1 MIDNLEGYLKEN
13 ISNDLISLN
22 RVGGY
27 SAENYVAIFDNN
39 RKYFIKVLRENPMA
53 YIAKLKTVISV
64 LDKNHNLPFVSPLN
78 IDESNNIIVYKYI
91 DGVVLHG
98 SDISERHC
106 ESIVQNVLHNFTLLP
121 SDNLS
126 EHSNS
131 LFKNLDS
138 SVREIKN
145 LLISS
150 RDSEHAELINDIL
163 CLKLS
168 LIDKHASDQGLIDW
182 IKNTN
187 NFVHGDFHN
196 ENILFD
202 GTSVAA
208 VIDFELAHR
217 GHPIEDAINFVW
229 FAFLNSDFSSDNL
242 ARARTFL
249 RFVTKNLRLSDMDVI
264 NGFKLMY
271 IKLFSS
277 AFLETSLLKYGG
289 DLYPALLR
297 RDLNKFKYIDDN
309 LSTITNK
316 LLKP

>member
-1 MIDNLEGYLKEN
+1 MDNLERYLKEN

-27 SAENYVAIFDNN
+27 SAENYLAIFDGNQ
-39 RKYFIKVLRENPMA
+39 KYFIKLLRENTTA
-53 YIAKLKTVISV
+53 YIAKLKTVIDI
-64 LDKNHNLPFVSPLN
+64 LDKSRDLPFVRPLS
-78 IDESNNIIVYKYI
+78 IDESNNIIIYRYV

-106 ESIVQNVLHNFTLLP
+106 ESIVQNVLQKFILLS

-126 EHSNS
+126 EHSYS
-131 LFKNLDS
+131 LFENMDS
-138 SVREIKN
+138 NVKEIQN
-145 LLISS
+145 LLITS

-168 LIDKHASDQGLIDW
+168 LIDKYAIDQGLINW

-196 ENILFD
+196 ENVLFNS
-202 GTSVAA
+202 TSVAA

-229 FAFLNSDFSSDNL
+229 FAFLNSDISSDNL
-242 ARARTFL
+242 AHARTFL
-249 RFVTKNLRLSDMDVI
+249 RFATKHLHLSDMDVV
-264 NGFKLMY
+264 NGFKFMY
-271 IKLFSS
+271 AKLFSS

-289 DLYPALLR
+289 DFYPGLLR
-297 RDLNKFKYIDDN
+297 RDLKKFKYIDNN
-309 LSTITNK
+309 LSAITNE
-316 LLKP
+316 LL